1 MKSRVPLLCLILL
14 VLAVL
19 CACNGID
26 KLPGASSG
34 AISVQ
39 MTQGP
44 PTPTIAGQPVGLV
57 ATALNDTKNGGVTW
71 SCTPAGACGTFNPT
85 TTAYQVDTQYTPPVA
100 PPNGPITTN
109 LSYPVTITATSVTD
123 NTQSVSTTINIAQQY
138 SFELAGNAA
147 LGMVGSIVL
156 DGNGN
161 IVSGEADWS
170 QNGQYSGMTLTGTY
184 SLDASG
190 HGTLSLNLINTI
202 FGSFP
207 QTQGITATSNS
218 HLVMA
223 EEDQFNGLTIGGVG
237 SLDQQTG
244 APNFSVSQISGGYSF
259 TFAGFSQA
267 ARNNAS
273 WAGVFTADGEG
284 NITAGTFDE
293 NFGGGAGYTSVPFTG
308 TYTAPDAYGRGVITL
323 SATPDNPGPCGNPG
337 QANCTQYAYY
347 IVTPGVLRLTTMT
360 NVGLAANT
368 GTAYGQGAL
377 AGSAGTNSAVSGSFI
392 FSNFGFSSNANG
404 GESGA
409 AAGQFT
415 ADGGGHITAGVM
427 DLNAF
432 GTTSTIPL
440 AGSTYSISGAPRGTV
455 TGSSGQTYNVYL
467 TDPNLNLLD
476 PNNTTGTGGALLLE
490 TDIADMI
497 GVVIPQTDTT
507 VSPAGAYAIMLS
519 DQSNNDNCCNN
530 DGGLTGQFTV
540 STTNAGTFSG
550 EGDFQG
556 QGPSNATLIV
566 GPLSGTFSADGA
578 NPGRFTGSITTA
590 PAFPMGAVGST
601 TPGTENVSYYMANS
615 SQGFIIETDS
625 IAPVFGLV
633 EAQGTIQANSRN
645 RRSLKSSR
653 LSNTPT
659 SPNHSTNKQPEV
671 QRRSR

>member
-1 MKSRVPLLCLILL
+1 MKSRAPLLCLILL

-71 SCTPAGACGTFNPT
+71 SCAPAGACGTFNPT
-85 TTAYQVDTQYTPPVA
+85 TTAYQVDTQYTPPLA
-100 PPNGPITTN
+100 PANGPITAN

-138 SFELAGNAA
+138 AFVLAGNGSF
-147 LGMVGSIVL
+147 GMAGSVTL

-161 IVSGEADWS
+161 IVGGEADS
-170 QNGQYSGMTLTGTY
+170 TANGFYSTVPSITGTY
-184 SLDASG
+184 ALDSSG
-190 HGTLSLNLINTI
+190 HGYLSMSLNNTSCC
-202 FGSFP
+202 GTLQ
-207 QTQGITATSNS
+207 QTHGITATSNS
-218 HLVMA
+218 HLVIA
-223 EEDQFNGLTIGGVG
+223 EEDQFNGLTIGAPG
-237 SLDQQTG
+237 SMDLQTA
-244 APNFSVSQISGGYSF
+244 APFSASQLSGGYSF
-259 TFAGFSQA
+259 TLAGYSGA
-267 ARNNAS
+267 KSANAS
-273 WAGVFTADGEG
+273 WGGIFTADGVG
-284 NITAGTFDE
+284 SLTAGTFDE
-293 NFGGGAGYTSVPFTG
+293 NFGGGTGYLSAAFTG
-308 TYTAPDAYGRGVITL
+308 SFTAPDANGRGALTL
-323 SATPDNPGPCGNPG
+323 SATTDSP
-337 QANCTQYAYY
+337 ASATQYAYY
-347 IVTPGVLRLTTMT
+347 LVTPQVLRLATIT
-360 NVGLAANT
+360 NT
-368 GTAYGQGAL
+368 GNAGNAGSAYGQGSV
-377 AGSAGTNSAVSGSFI
+377 GTTNSALSGAFI
-392 FSNFGFSSNANG
+392 FSGFGFTSDSNG

-409 AAGQFT
+409 VGGQFT
-415 ADGGGHITAGVM
+415 SNGSGGITAGILEV
-427 DLNAF
+427 NAS
-432 GTTSTIPL
+432 GTVSANAM
-440 AGSTYSISGAPRGTV
+440 AGSTYSIAGSPRGTL
-455 TGSSGQTYNVYL
+455 TATSGQTYNVYL
-467 TDPNLNLLD
+467 TDPALNLLD
-476 PNNTTGTGGALLLE
+476 PNNPVGGGGALLLE
-490 TDIADMI
+490 TDTADMV
-497 GVVIPQTDTT
+497 GLAIPQTDSSA
-507 VSPAGAYAIMLS
+507 SPTGAYAILLS
-519 DQSNNDNCCNN
+519 DQDNLGGCCNY

-556 QGPSNATLIV
+556 QGTANATLIV

-590 PAFPMGAVGST
+590 PAFPMGAVGSA

-625 IAPVFGLV
+625 IAPVFGVV

-659 SPNHSTNKQPEV
+659 SPNHSTKKQPEV